1 METSELER
9 WVEGRVGELGGEEF
23 QPNAARALARFK
35 ERRARR
41 RRNARMW
48 ICAGAGVVAAF
59 GFAMAFPAPRVF
71 AGRCVDACGSLF
83 VQRGGAGLRPG
94 EEAPDFLLKDAA
106 GGELRLSAFRG
117 KVVLLNFW
125 ATWCAPCKAEIP
137 WLEELERRY
146 GGRGFAV
153 IGISMDEGGWGVVR
167 PYMDANRIHYEV
179 GIGDA
184 ALARAYGG
192 VESIPETLLIDREGR
207 VAARHVGIVRR
218 SDSEGEIV
226 RILGKD

>member
-1 METSELER
+1 MERNELER
-9 WVEGRVGELGGEEF
+9 WVDGRVAELSGEAF
-23 QPNAARALARFK
+23 QPNAARALARFE
-35 ERRARR
+35 ERRERR
-41 RRNARMW
+41 RRGLRLW
-48 ICAGAGVVAAF
+48 ICAGAGVAAACV
-59 GFAMAFPAPRVF
+59 FALAFPAPRVF
-71 AGRCVDACGSLF
+71 AGRCVEACGSLF
-83 VQRGGAGLRPG
+83 VKQGIAGVPVGAS
-94 EEAPDFLLKDAA
+94 APDFPLRDAV
-106 GGELRLSAFRG
+106 GGDLRLSDFRG

-137 WLEELERRY
+137 LFEELQRRHE
-146 GGRGFAV
+146 GRGFAV

-167 PYMDANRIHYEV
+167 PFVESNGMDYTI

-207 VAARHVGIVRR
+207 VAARHVGIV
-218 SDSEGEIV
+218 SGGEYESEIT

>member
-1 METSELER
+1 MERIELER
-9 WVEGRVGELGGEEF
+9 WVDGRLGELNGEAF
-23 QPNAARALARFK
+23 QPNAARALARFE

-41 RRNARMW
+41 RRGLRLW
-48 ICAGAGVVAAF
+48 ICASVGVVAACV
-59 GFAMAFPAPRVF
+59 FAMLFPAPRVL
-71 AGRCVDACGSLF
+71 AGRCVDACQSLF
-83 VQRGGAGLRPG
+83 IKQGGGGLRAG
-94 EEAPDFLLKDAA
+94 AEAPDFLTKDAA
-106 GGELRLSAFRG
+106 GGDLRLSDYRG

-125 ATWCAPCKAEIP
+125 ASWCGPCKVEIP
-137 WLEELERRY
+137 WFEEFERRY
-146 GGRGFAV
+146 GGGGFAV

-167 PYMDANRIHYEV
+167 PYMDANRMEYAV

-207 VAARHVGIVRR
+207 VAARHVGIVSK
-218 SDSEGEIV
+218 SDYEGEIV